1 MGRRRRIY
9 RDWYPA
15 RTQPVAVAD
24 GLAVH
29 NRRGRIGDTW
39 WSQRWL
45 RALESFELEHRLA
58 RGRNYA
64 RRGQVLTVEI
74 EPGRVTALVQG
85 SRPTPYK
92 VEIAFHA
99 LGDKEWTRII
109 AVLAGKAVF
118 AAQLLAGEMPE
129 SIEDA
134 FADAATSLFP
144 VAMHEVD
151 TQCSCPDWSNPC
163 KHIAAV
169 YYVMA
174 EEFDRDPF
182 LLFTLRGR
190 TKEQILEALRAA
202 RSKTGARKKSAAQE
216 PLAVPA
222 APLPQPV
229 THELLRAFW
238 CAGRAYPAAGGT
250 PVADSAATQL
260 LRSLGAPPWREPRVL
275 EEILTACRQAAQM
288 AQKHEE

>member
-15 RTQPVAVAD
+15 RTAPIAVAD
-24 GLAVH
+24 GLAARH
-29 NRRGRIGDTW
+29 RRGRIGDTW

-45 RALESFELEHRLA
+45 RALESFELESRLA
-58 RGRNYA
+58 RGRTYA

-85 SRPTPYK
+85 SQPTPYR
-92 VEIAFHA
+92 VDISFHA
-99 LGDKEWTRII
+99 FSEPEWTRII
-109 AVLAGKAVF
+109 TVLAGQALF
-118 AAQLLAGEMPE
+118 AAALLAGEMPE
-129 SIEDA
+129 NIEEA
-134 FADAATSLFP
+134 FAAAATSLFP

-151 TQCSCPDWSNPC
+151 TQCTCPDWSNPC

-190 TKEQILEALRAA
+190 TKEQILAALRAA
-202 RSKTGARKKSAAQE
+202 RTKTGAKKKGMATA
-216 PLAVPA
+216 PA

-229 THELLRAFW
+229 TQELLRTFW
-238 CAGRAYPAAGGT
+238 CASRAYPAGGT
-250 PVADSAATQL
+250 PVAANEATQL
-260 LRSLGAPPWREPRVL
+260 LCSLGAPPWREPQL
-275 EEILTACRQAAQM
+275 LAHILDACRQAAQE
-288 AQKHEE
+288 AHD

>member
-1 MGRRRRIY
+1 MGQRRRIY
-9 RDWYPA
+9 RDWYPS
-15 RTQPVAVAD
+15 RTQPIAVAD
-24 GLAVH
+24 GLAVR
-29 NRRGRIGDTW
+29 NRRGRIGGTW

-45 RALESFELEHRLA
+45 RALESFETESRLA

-64 RRGQVLTVEI
+64 RRGQVLRVEI

-92 VEIAFHA
+92 IEISLHAFS
-99 LGDKEWTRII
+99 DQEWTRII
-109 AVLAGKAVF
+109 AVLAGKALF
-118 AAQLLAGEMPE
+118 AAKLLAGEMPE
-129 SIEDA
+129 NIEEA

-163 KHIAAV
+163 KHIAAA

-202 RSKTGARKKSAAQE
+202 RAKTGARKQRVTQE
-216 PLAVPA
+216 NPVAPA
-222 APLPQPV
+222 TPPPPPV
-229 THELLRAFW
+229 TQELLRTFW
-238 CAGRAYPAAGGT
+238 CAGRAYPAGGGS
-250 PVADSAATQL
+250 SATESEATQL
-260 LRSLGAPPWREPRVL
+260 LRSLGAPPWHDPRLL
-275 EEILTACRQAAQM
+275 EEILHACRQAAQE
-288 AQKHEE
+288 AHD